1 MKTHSKARRKRK
13 QRVAASEVKMAEKN
27 TESTE
32 GNKVIGIIAV
42 FGLLIALSFT
52 IIYAGRGTTGA
63 AVASTT
69 TADAS
74 DHNMDGF
81 SSYDEMMK
89 AHHPDQQASGGS
101 ADGGCGGVP
110 TGGHESPVVGSG
122 EMSSYDITY
131 DNAGYDKLL
140 EAAKTISLNKE
151 QTKLIVGRNIELSCC
166 GVKMLQASG
175 NCECGHHVALFG
187 LAKLLASKGYT
198 AEDIQSEI
206 DKWKL
211 VFFPE
216 GGSGNT
222 GGC

>member
-1 MKTHSKARRKRK
+1 MENQKSTNDGKT
-13 QRVAASEVKMAEKN
+13 N
-27 TESTE
+27 D
-32 GNKVIGIIAV
+32 GNKAIGVVVV

-52 IIYAGRGTTGA
+52 IIYAGRGLGSIAGTGA
-63 AVASTT
+63 AIVNAN

-89 AHHPDQQASGGS
+89 AHHPDQAAGGS

-110 TGGHESPVVGSG
+110 TGGHDSPVVGSG
-122 EMSSYDITY
+122 EMSSYGITY
-131 DNAGYDKLL
+131 DNAGYEKLL
-140 EAAKTISLNKE
+140 EAAKTVNLDKE
-151 QTKLIVGRNIELSCC
+151 QTKQIVGRNIELSCC
-166 GVKMLQASG
+166 GVKTLQARG

-187 LAKLLASKGYT
+187 LAKLLASKGY
-198 AEDIQSEI
+198 AANDIQSEI